1 MTIGQVLQA
10 VPKGMLISVVI
21 AFLFLNGLGIWQLE
35 RLSWKEG
42 LIADM
47 ARTEAMAPVPAAQAL
62 AQTRPSWRSVTM
74 PVCNLVPERFIYMH
88 SELAGEPGYRV
99 LTACMLD
106 NGDGVLIDL
115 GFATAKLTVPDFMPL
130 TPVGRL
136 RPYEKPGMVT
146 PVNRPDAKDWYFRSA
161 ADMGPALNAALRDD
175 YFVVLDL
182 DRSNAH
188 INGLQQG
195 PLTAPLPNRHF
206 EYALTWFGLAWAMLG
221 VFGSFIFQRVQ
232 RVKRVES

>member
-1 MTIGQVLQA
+1 MRISQILGA
-10 VPKGMLISVVI
+10 APKSMLISAI
-21 AFLFLNGLGIWQLE
+21 LAFIFLNGLGVWQLE
-35 RLSWKEG
+35 RLKWKEG

-47 ARTEAMAPVPAAQAL
+47 ARTESMPAVPASQAL
-62 AQTRPSWRSVTM
+62 GQGRPSWRSVTL
-74 PVCNLVPERFIYMH
+74 PACPLAPDRFIYMH

-99 LTACMLD
+99 LTACPLDTGRAML
-106 NGDGVLIDL
+106 VDL
-115 GFATAKLTVPDFMPL
+115 GFATDKLSVQQGGAL

-146 PVNRPDAKDWYFRSA
+146 PVNRPADKDWYFRSA
-161 ADMGPALNAALRDD
+161 ADMGPSLGTALRDD

-182 DRSNAH
+182 ERSNAH
-188 INGLQQG
+188 MEGLVQG

-221 VFGSFIFQRVQ
+221 VFGSFIYQRV
-232 RVKRVES
+232 RKPA